1 MPAEVLTHQNTHPA
15 ANQLFSALSF
25 PCGLGKLR
33 HWKAEGGTR
42 LSSEK
47 GKVRVFSNCTSSK
60 ASHVSLPVLL
70 LTRRKTHPVQIA
82 LK

>member
-1 MPAEVLTHQNTHPA
+1 MPAEVLTHKNTHPA

-60 ASHVSLPVLL
+60 ASHVSLLP
-70 LTRRKTHPVQIA
+70 TRRKTHPVQIA